1 MTAKQ
6 IPNAVLATFTAILV
20 TIFFAMDVHRHVLKR
35 VLCTVVCTVVS
46 ILCSDMDT
54 ITRASTFLFGFI
66 N

>member
-6 IPNAVLATFTAILV
+6 IPNVLATFGAILV
-20 TIFFAMDVHRHVLKR
+20 ALFFAMDVKRFVLKR
-35 VLCTVVCTVVS
+35 VLCTVVGTVVR

-54 ITRASTFLFGFI
+54 ITRDTTFLFVFI